1 MESLDSETIRSQV
14 REVSEMLIDTSKA
27 SIPMSEEVLEAFVA
41 DFQRRRDQFESECPD
56 FAAFGPEDLDA
67 FLKKEAEE
75 LNLADE
81 EAMELSNEIEALK
94 RTVVQDS
101 AMLMKELEELDNL
114 LKSIDAGASTDL
126 QFSICNDGSISV
138 KNEESMIDKSEG
150 NSKIWQADQCSEEAG
165 IILSSL
171 RELDCHLKREEA
183 ISQIEDILSHV
194 KVIEYK
200 GNCIRLALKTSINPS
215 EGLWFRRKPD
225 GIIWPLSIDHEL
237 LIEVVDGKTEMIN
250 VEIFPNDVSIS
261 TVVDAVKSSR
271 HFPSILSTP
280 IAGSLLVWLV
290 RSIQQRILLS
300 SLRTLIVEEASK
312 SRHSFEYSDR
322 DEIITAHLKGGI
334 KVLIK
339 VCQGW
344 PVSTSPLK
352 LVSVKNSD
360 IYAKD
365 ISLSCLSKLEE
376 FADSLDVQKRH
387 HLPSFVDAI
396 EELLAHQNQLDL
408 H

>member
-1 MESLDSETIRSQV
+1 MFGRVGEVCYLAVQKSDLLLNELIGGEIGPDLEIKEHGEEEGVAEVIRLIEEIFILDNIGFNKFVRGQV
-14 REVSEMLIDTSKA
+14 REVSEMLIDASEA

-41 DFQRRRDQFESECPD
+41 DFHRRRDQFESDCLD
-56 FAAFGPEDLDA
+56 FTAFGPEDLDA

-75 LNLADE
+75 LNLVDA

-101 AMLMKELEELDNL
+101 AMLMKELEELDDL

-138 KNEESMIDKSEG
+138 KNEDSMIDKSEG
-150 NSKIWQADQCSEEAG
+150 NPKIWQADQCSEEAG

-171 RELDCHLKREEA
+171 RELDYHLKREEA

-200 GNCIRLALKTSINPS
+200 
-215 EGLWFRRKPD
+215 EGLWFRGKLD

-261 TVVDAVKSSR
+261 TVVDAVKS
-271 HFPSILSTP
+271 
-280 IAGSLLVWLV
+280 
-290 RSIQQRILLS
+290 
-300 SLRTLIVEEASK
+300 

-365 ISLSCLSKLEE
+365 ISLSCLSKLE
-376 FADSLDVQKRH
+376 
-387 HLPSFVDAI
+387 
-396 EELLAHQNQLDL
+396 LARISPLYGGQGIKPK
-408 H
+408 

>member
-1 MESLDSETIRSQV
+1 MESVDSETIRSQV
-14 REVSEMLIDTSKA
+14 REVSEMLIDASEA
-27 SIPMSEEVLEAFVA
+27 SIPMSEDVLEAFVA
-41 DFQRRRDQFESECPD
+41 DFHRRRDQFESECPD
-56 FAAFGPEDLDA
+56 FAAFGPEDLNA

-101 AMLMKELEELDNL
+101 AMLMKELEELDGL

-126 QFSICNDGSISV
+126 QFSVCNDGSISV

-171 RELDCHLKREEA
+171 GNLTI
-183 ISQIEDILSHV
+183 IS
-194 KVIEYK
+194 
-200 GNCIRLALKTSINPS
+200 S
-215 EGLWFRRKPD
+215 EGLWFRRKLD

-300 SLRTLIVEEASK
+300 SLRTLVVKDASK

-322 DEIITAHLKGGI
+322 DEIITAHLKGRI

-365 ISLSCLSKLEE
+365 ISLSCLAKLEE
-376 FADSLDVQKRH
+376 LADSLDIQKRH
-387 HLPSFVDAI
+387 HLLSFVDAI
-396 EELLAHQNQLDL
+396 EAMLAQQNQLEL